1 MDCSALLNRPRRL
14 IEVGHGL
21 HKYCVWFNIRW
32 LFLCTRNHCNLP
44 STLHDANICV
54 TFSGTDGAWGFTN
67 LCCSNHENI
76 PFLHRNLCCSSAIP
90 HGDGNLPNLS
100 ICDEKKRFSFRYV
113 VQSGQNNI
121 FTYRFRCE
129 YLIRFR
135 SCCEVIAF
143 VLRVGTPAACRM
155 RPGWK
160 HTRYRGLHFSAWHQL
175 AHQGSVS
182 IKEDQKRS
190 GNRCRS
196 INNIRKRISNGK
208 QRFSRKSDPSTEY
221 DIIRD
226 G

>member
-1 MDCSALLNRPRRL
+1 MVCISTVCGSILDDYFSARG
-14 IEVGHGL
+14 IIAICQV
-21 HKYCVWFNIRW
+21 
-32 LFLCTRNHCNLP
+32 LCTMPTFVSHFRGLMVHEALQ
-44 STLHDANICV
+44 ICV
-54 TFSGTDGAWGFTN
+54 VPTMKTFLSYTGIYVAVPQFRMATAIYRT
-67 LCCSNHENI
+67 S
-76 PFLHRNLCCSSAIP
+76 PFATK
-90 HGDGNLPNLS
+90 
-100 ICDEKKRFSFRYV
+100 KKRFSFRYV

-226 G
+226 GG